1 MPRSTSCFPTCPVR
15 NKLQRLAAVLIVLLA
30 TAGATAD
37 ELVPLIPPGYVPGGD
52 DDEKGLWVEM
62 DDFERALQRSATR
75 LRDAEIN
82 AYVFD
87 VMCRVAQD
95 YCNDIRIYVM
105 RNPHFNASMG
115 PNGVSQVWSGLLLR
129 VSSEDELAA
138 VLGHELAHYTQLHSL
153 ERMRRISNA
162 MSVGSFFDLGLAV
175 LGVGVPVGQMVAL
188 ADAGAFSRDNEREAD
203 LLGVK
208 FMAAAG
214 YDPTAAARVWRMIV
228 EEEERAVVKREKP
241 GLFTMTH
248 PASEERVAN
257 LEAFVA
263 ENWGDGFTERT
274 APNRHITIL
283 EQYYPM
289 LMEDQIDTNRYGRTE
304 AMLERHRSL
313 GVDDSLVNFFL
324 GEMYRQRGE
333 DGDLERAEQA
343 YRLSTSGSFP
353 LPAAHHQLGY
363 VYMKQGDNDAAREN
377 FEKYLELE
385 PESDE
390 RAMIEFY
397 LEDL

>member
-1 MPRSTSCFPTCPVR
+1 MRIAAA
-15 NKLQRLAAVLIVLLA
+15 LALLLA
-30 TAGATAD
+30 PLLAGSE
-37 ELVPLIPPGYVPGGD
+37 ELVPTIPPGYVPGAD

-62 DDFERALQRSATR
+62 EDYERRLQRSA
-75 LRDAEIN
+75 LRVRDSELN
-82 AYVFD
+82 AYVHD

-95 YCNDIRIYVM
+95 YCADVRVYVM
-105 RNPHFNASMG
+105 RNPQFNASMG
-115 PNGVSQVWSGLLLR
+115 PNGVSQVWTGLLLR

-162 MSVGSFFDLGLAV
+162 MSIGSFFDLGLAV
-175 LGVGVPVGQMVAL
+175 LGVAVPVGQMTAVAN
-188 ADAGAFSRDNEREAD
+188 ATAFSRDNEREAD

-208 FMAAAG
+208 FMAEAG
-214 YDPTAAARVWRMIV
+214 YDPNAAASVWRMII
-228 EEEERAVVKREKP
+228 EEEERAVVKRQKP

-257 LEAFVA
+257 LEDYVA
-263 ENWGDGFTERT
+263 NHLGDVGQERRVS
-274 APNRHITIL
+274 NRHIDIL
-283 EQYYPM
+283 ELYYPM

-304 AMLERHRSL
+304 AMLERHREL

-333 DGDLERAEQA
+333 EGDMARAEQA
-343 YRLSTSGSFP
+343 YKLSTTGAFP

-363 VYMKQGDNDAAREN
+363 VYMKRGENDAAKEN
-377 FEKYLELE
+377 FEKYLEME